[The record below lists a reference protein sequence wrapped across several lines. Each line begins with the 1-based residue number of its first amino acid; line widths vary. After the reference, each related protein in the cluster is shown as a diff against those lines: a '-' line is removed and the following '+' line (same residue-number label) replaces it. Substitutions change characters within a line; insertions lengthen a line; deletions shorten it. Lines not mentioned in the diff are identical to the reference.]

1 MTIWERIMYIIAKFG
16 WFMWHWAAYVI
27 QLLFLT
33 LAILIMITTAMI
45 FCYAVLKVF
54 FWLFL
59 GFVGIGLFGAIL
71 YVLDTLEKFEER
83 LDKE

>member
-1 MTIWERIMYIIAKFG
+1 MTIWERIMNIIAKFG
-16 WFMWHWAAYVI
+16 WFMWHWAAYAI

-33 LAILIMITTAMI
+33 LALLIMITTAMI

-71 YVLDTLEKFEER
+71 YVLDILEKVEER
-83 LDKE
+83 

>member
-1 MTIWERIMYIIAKFG
+1 MNIIAKFG
-16 WFMWHWAAYVI
+16 WFMGHWAAYVI

-33 LAILIMITTAMI
+33 LATIIMITTVVI

-59 GFVGIGLFGAIL
+59 GFMGIGLFGGVL
-71 YVLDTLEKFEER
+71 YVLDSLEKVEGR
-83 LDKE
+83 LNKE